1 MGEAGSYR
9 VEFVRGWKTVA
20 GGTIGMTFGISAL
33 PFYTLGVFVKPIQ
46 AQTGWSREEVQ
57 LGFAALMLGLL
68 AFGWA
73 WGMAVDRFGSRRV
86 AMVSQLGLGTGLILV
101 PSFSGSLNEWYLGWA
116 LVAALGAGTSPV
128 TWTRCIIGWFD
139 GARGAALGLAL
150 MGTGITA
157 IVAPPV
163 MTMVMETRD
172 WSDGYRLL
180 GASVIV
186 LALPLVALTFRDA
199 PAVEAAGRDL
209 EGAGRKAALKDYRFW
224 LIFFAVSA
232 VAFAIGG
239 LIPSLVPLLTDRGM
253 AAGEAA
259 GYAALVGVAVIV
271 GRVSAGLL
279 IDRFWAPG
287 VGVVLLAL
295 PLGGCLLLLGGLPSP
310 PMIAVAVVLIGLT
323 AGAEFDLIAYL
334 TGRYFGMKN
343 YGFLYAI
350 QTVGLLLTAGL
361 APAIFGRV
369 FDKMGS
375 YDPALMVSAGLFL
388 CAPPLLLL
396 LGRYPTRFEP

>member
-1 MGEAGSYR
+1 MDGSKTYR
-9 VEFVRGWKTVA
+9 AEFARGWKTVA
-20 GGTIGMTFGISAL
+20 GGTVGMTFGISAL

-57 LGFAALMLGLL
+57 LGFAALMIGLL

-86 AMVSQLGLGTGLILV
+86 AMTSQVGLGVGLILL
-101 PSFSGSLNEWYLGWA
+101 PSFSGSLNSWYMGWA
-116 LVAALGAGTSPV
+116 LVALLGAGTSPV

-157 IVAPPV
+157 VLAPPL

-180 GASVIV
+180 GASVIL

-199 PAVEAAGRDL
+199 PAVEAAGANLR
-209 EGAGRKAALKDYRFW
+209 GAGRAEALKDYRFW
-224 LIFFAVSA
+224 LIFAAVSC

-295 PLGGCLLLLGGLPSP
+295 PLGGCLLLLGGLPTP
-310 PMIAVAVVLIGLT
+310 AMLAVAVVLIGLT
-323 AGAEFDLIAYL
+323 AGAEFDLLAYL
-334 TGRYFGMKN
+334 TGRYFGMRN

-350 QTVGLLLTAGL
+350 QTVGLLVTAGL

-369 FDKMGS
+369 FDTMGS
-375 YDPALMVSAGLFL
+375 YDPALMASAALFL
-388 CAPPLLLL
+388 FAPPLLLF
-396 LGRYPTRFEP
+396 LGRYPTRFD